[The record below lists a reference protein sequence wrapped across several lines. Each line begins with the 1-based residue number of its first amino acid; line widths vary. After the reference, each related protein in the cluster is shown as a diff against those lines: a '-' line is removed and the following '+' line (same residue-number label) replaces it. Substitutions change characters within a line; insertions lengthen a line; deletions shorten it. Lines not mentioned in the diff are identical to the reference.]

1 MDFMITSTLPLI
13 LFSLIFT
20 WFIYVVKPK
29 LCHQKSKKLPPGPY
43 QFPIIGNILQL
54 SKKPHI
60 TFAHLSKV
68 YGPIMSLKFGSINLV
83 IISSP
88 EMAKKTLVKHDHIL
102 SVCRPVPLAAQAHYH
117 DKISMAFLPVGN
129 RWRKL
134 RKICKEQIFS
144 TCRVKA
150 SQGLRRDKLCQLRD
164 YLQKCCFSGRVV
176 NIEEV
181 AFITALNLMS
191 NTLFSMDFAK
201 FDCSGGQ
208 ELKRIVQDVVVTL
221 SAPNIADFFSVLE
234 VIDPQGIKRKAD
246 VCVGKLLGMFEEI
259 IDERLKKR
267 DDSNSSHK
275 FDLLETLLDLSQG
288 NEYDLSYSE
297 IKHLLLDLFLGGT
310 DTTSNT
316 VDWTM
321 TELLLNPSKMSN
333 LKNELNLVVGKG
345 KKVEES
351 DISKLPYLQAVIK
364 EVFRYHPPAPF
375 LIPHKADADIEIDG
389 GYMIPKNTQVIVNV
403 WAIGRDSRIWSNP
416 YSFEPERF
424 LDSKIDVKGQ
434 DFELIP
440 FGSGRRICPGMPL
453 AHQMIHLMVA
463 TLVHNFDWEPK
474 ELNTNDKFGLS
485 LRRVLPL
492 KAIPIKLTD
501 AI

>member
-1 MDFMITSTLPLI
+1 MDLITTLPLI
-13 LFSLIFT
+13 LCCLIFT
-20 WFIYVVKPK
+20 WFYVLKPK
-29 LCHQKSKKLPPGPY
+29 LCHRRSRKLPPGPY
-43 QFPIIGNILQL
+43 QFSIIGNILQL
-54 SKKPHI
+54 SKKPHK

-68 YGPIMSLKFGSINLV
+68 YGPIMSLKFGNINLV

-102 SVCRPVPLAAQAHYH
+102 SVRRPVPLAAQAHYH
-117 DKISMAFLPVGN
+117 DKISVAFLPVGN
-129 RWRKL
+129 RRRKL
-134 RKICKEQIFS
+134 RKICKEQMFS

-150 SQGLRRDKLCQLRD
+150 SQGLRRDKLCQLHD
-164 YLQKCCFSGRVV
+164 YLQKCCLSSRVV
-176 NIEEV
+176 NVEEV

-201 FDCSGGQ
+201 FDCSGGL

-221 SAPNIADFFSVLE
+221 SAPNIADFFPVLGA
-234 VIDPQGIKRKAD
+234 IDPQGIKRKAD

-267 DDSNSSHK
+267 DDSNSLEK
-275 FDLLETLLDLSQG
+275 FDMLETLLHLSQG
-288 NEYDLSYSE
+288 NEYDLSYNE

-316 VDWTM
+316 VDWAM

-333 LKNELNLVVGKG
+333 LKNELNLAVGKG

-364 EVFRYHPPAPF
+364 EVFRFHPPAPF

-389 GYMIPKNTQVIVNV
+389 YMISRNTQVIINV
-403 WAIGRDSRIWSNP
+403 WSIGRDSRVWSNP
-416 YSFEPERF
+416 DSFEPERF
-424 LDSKIDVKGQ
+424 LESKIDVKGQ

-463 TLVHNFDWEPK
+463 TLVHNFDWKAK

-492 KAIPIKLTD
+492 KAIPIKLSD
-501 AI
+501 A